1 MLDSASWETTKQ
13 SRACSSIAPEQ
24 SGKKVQET
32 MSGMNKCLFVGYV
45 GQNANERSTGSGESV
60 LNFSIAIGEKW
71 TDKNSGEK
79 KERTEWIN
87 CVLFGKRA
95 KALAQYITKGTLL
108 AIEGKWQTRT
118 WEKDGIKRYSTECL
132 VQDLLLLGGGAR
144 GERRD
149 DAGSASAG
157 GGGDDYQ
164 HDAGGDADSIPF
176 GSSGVSSKETVIG
189 EAWSHANRR
198 LI

>member
-1 MLDSASWETTKQ
+1 MLPRAFTLGDERGARFMRLET
-13 SRACSSIAPEQ
+13 
-24 SGKKVQET
+24 GKKVRET
-32 MSGMNKCLFVGYV
+32 MSGINKCLFVGYV

-79 KERTEWIN
+79 KERTEWID

-108 AIEGKWQTRT
+108 GIEGKWQTRT
-118 WEKDGIKRYSTECL
+118 WEKDGIKRYSTECI
-132 VQDLLLLGGGAR
+132 VQDLQLLGGGAR
-144 GERRD
+144 GERREEVG
-149 DAGSASAG
+149 GSTG
-157 GGGDDYQ
+157 GGGNDSQ
-164 HDAGGDADSIPF
+164 HDVGNAPDDFGDIPF
-176 GSSGVSSKETVIG
+176 SSSAVPSLETSIG
-189 EAWSHANRR
+189 ERWNRSNQR

>member
-1 MLDSASWETTKQ
+1 MRLET
-13 SRACSSIAPEQ
+13 
-24 SGKKVQET
+24 GKKVRET
-32 MSGMNKCLFVGYV
+32 MSGINKCLFVGYV

-108 AIEGKWQTRT
+108 GIEGKWQTRT
-118 WEKDGIKRYSTECL
+118 WEKDGIKRYSTECI
-132 VQDLLLLGGGAR
+132 VQDLQLLGGGN
-144 GERRD
+144 GKRD
-149 DAGSASAG
+149 RQDDGQQAAGANDGSDRSY
-157 GGGDDYQ
+157 DD
-164 HDAGGDADSIPF
+164 GSEIPF
-176 GSSGVSSKETVIG
+176 
-189 EAWSHANRR
+189 
-198 LI
+198 